1 MTITKWE
8 EWWGEFLE
16 ERNGAYVY
24 STWKE
29 DECVLA
35 ADEHQLL
42 QLSAVCAYNTGEG
55 AAAVTFKCLLRE
67 EDFIWLQSNFY

>member
-1 MTITKWE
+1 MKDSE
-8 EWWGEFLE
+8 RKKEQKKGESWG
-16 ERNGAYVY
+16 RGAYVY
-24 STWKE
+24 CTWKE

-55 AAAVTFKCLLRE
+55 AAAV
-67 EDFIWLQSNFY
+67 NF